1 MKNFLIIA
9 VACLLI
15 CIAMLILFV
24 SGTAL
29 AEESEVIDLIPVKAE
44 VPEAIPAPVD
54 TRAVEIRSHEIDK
67 EDVEVL
73 ARLLWSSPLR
83 EEKYKKALCW
93 IVFNRIDN
101 NSGLFGDSI
110 KECVNRHEFAFYDP
124 HAHRSDANLKLARE
138 CINAWLSEKEGC
150 NVGSHIGRLN
160 LYIRFSGHDNRAIEV
175 SIDRHNWK
183 GVYDV

>member
-1 MKNFLIIA
+1 MKR
-9 VACLLI
+9 LLI
-15 CIAMLILFV
+15 TAIALLALSV

-29 AEESEVIDLIPVKAE
+29 AEESEVIDLIPVKVE
-44 VPEAIPAPVD
+44 EPKAIPAPVD
-54 TRAVEIRSHEIDK
+54 TRDIEIRSHEIDK
-67 EDVEVL
+67 EDVEIL

-101 NSGLFGDSI
+101 NSGLFGDTI
-110 KECVNRHEFAFYDP
+110 QECVNRNEFTFYDS
-124 HAHRSDANLKLARE
+124 HAHRSEANLKLARE

-150 NVGSHIGRLN
+150 NVGNHIGRLN

-175 SIDRHNWK
+175 SIDRKNWR

>member
-1 MKNFLIIA
+1 MHMKRTAITIIA
-9 VACLLI
+9 LLVLAI
-15 CIAMLILFV
+15 

-29 AEESEVIDLIPVKAE
+29 ADEPEVIDLVPVKVE
-44 VPEAIPAPVD
+44 EPKAIPAPVD
-54 TRAVEIRSHEIDK
+54 TREIEIRSHEIDK
-67 EDVEVL
+67 EDVEIL

-101 NSGLFGDSI
+101 NSGLFGDTI
-110 KECVNRHEFAFYDP
+110 RECVNHREFSFYDI
-124 HAHRSDANLKLARE
+124 HAHRSEANLKLARE

-150 NVGSHIGRLN
+150 NVGNHIGRLN
-160 LYIRFSGHDNRAIEV
+160 LYIRFSGYNNRVLEV
-175 SIDRHNWK
+175 SIDRKDWK

>member
-1 MKNFLIIA
+1 MKR
-9 VACLLI
+9 LLI
-15 CIAMLILFV
+15 TVAAVLMIAI

-29 AEESEVIDLIPVKAE
+29 ADESDVIDLVPVKVDE
-44 VPEAIPAPVD
+44 PKAIPAPVD
-54 TRAVEIRSHEIDK
+54 TRKIEIKSHEIDK
-67 EDVEVL
+67 EDVEIL

-124 HAHRSDANLKLARE
+124 HAH
-138 CINAWLSEKEGC
+138 GC
-150 NVGSHIGRLN
+150 PSMK
-160 LYIRFSGHDNRAIEV
+160 AAT
-175 SIDRHNWK
+175 
-183 GVYDV
+183 

>member
-1 MKNFLIIA
+1 MKRLLIAIIA
-9 VACLLI
+9 FLMLSI
-15 CIAMLILFV
+15 C
-24 SGTAL
+24 GTAF
-29 AEESEVIDLIPVKAE
+29 ADEPEVIDLIPVKAE

-54 TRAVEIRSHEIDK
+54 TRDIEIRSHEIDK

-101 NSGLFGDSI
+101 NSGLFGDTI
-110 KECVNRHEFAFYDP
+110 QECVNRHEFAFYDP
-124 HAHRSDANLKLARE
+124 HAHRSEANLKLARE

-150 NVGSHIGRLN
+150 NVGNHIGRLN
-160 LYIRFSGHDNRAIEV
+160 IYLRFCGYDNRAIEV